1 LSPGLHDMP
10 TLPPF
15 LEPLHLLGV
24 TAAGLAFTS
33 DLMKNM
39 VPLRCIAL
47 LANLLYVIYYGI
59 TQEFEYLLLHA
70 LLLPVN
76 AKRLWDI
83 LKLVRD
89 LKRVD
94 ADTPVTEWLIQH
106 MHKRRFTAGDVLFR
120 RGDHA
125 HEMVYVA
132 SGLLSVQGSAQTFG
146 VGALLGEIGLFSP
159 KRQRTQTVVCQS
171 DGELFYMTDDMMYR
185 LYHQNPK
192 LGFYLMR
199 LIVQRLL
206 GDIEQHHG
214 QQGASVDMPAARAS
228 CTSP

>member
-1 LSPGLHDMP
+1 MP
-10 TLPPF
+10 SVLPF
-15 LEPLHLLGV
+15 FEPLHLLGV

-47 LANLLYVIYYGI
+47 LANLLFFVYYGI
-59 TQEFEYLLLHA
+59 TQEFEYLLLYA

-228 CTSP
+228 CAST

>member
-1 LSPGLHDMP
+1 
-10 TLPPF
+10 
-15 LEPLHLLGV
+15 
-24 TAAGLAFTS
+24 
-33 DLMKNM
+33 MKNM

-47 LANLLYVIYYGI
+47 LANLLFFVYYGI
-59 TQEFEYLLLHA
+59 TQEFEYLLLYA

-228 CTSP
+228 CAST